1 LQLGNLLRLMVHKN
15 MTTTLNSELVG
26 KIAAIEVFVAQ

>member
-1 LQLGNLLRLMVHKN
+1 LMVHKN